1 MTASE
6 PGEIGTRH
14 SVLAAK
20 SSCFLRTMECRHGMV
35 SLTIKLPVAVKQLL
49 ERQARQSGMSVSA
62 TIREAVSARLRK
74 SSAGGSLYDR
84 TRDLCGAGASGRP
97 DLATSREVFR
107 DFGE

>member
-6 PGEIGTRH
+6 PAEIRTLH

-20 SSCFLRTMECRHGMV
+20 SSCFLRMMEYHQGMV

-49 ERQARQSGMSVSA
+49 EREARQSGRSVSA
-62 TIREAVSARLRK
+62 LIREAVSARLRK
-74 SSAGGSLYDR
+74 SNAGGSLYDR

-97 DLATSREVFR
+97 DLATSRDVFR